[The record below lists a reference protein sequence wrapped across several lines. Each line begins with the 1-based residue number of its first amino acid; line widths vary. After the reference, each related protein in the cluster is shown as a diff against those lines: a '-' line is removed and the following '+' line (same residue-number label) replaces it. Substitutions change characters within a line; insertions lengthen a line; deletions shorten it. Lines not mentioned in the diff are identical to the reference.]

1 MGRKPNAAKAL
12 AWSIEAGFDIVGV
25 VTDSHLPVSATRDVA
40 ERFGLSVHSQ
50 EEIAAGIMNNKIA
63 FDVAVS
69 FVYWRKIKEPIFS
82 HPEQGVINFHPAP
95 LPDYKGTGGYN
106 VAILESLES
115 WAATAHYIDAD
126 FDTGPIIDIFSFSID
141 AQAETARSLEEKT
154 QSFMLALYQKTMRR
168 ILRGEAIATQPNVG
182 GRYISR
188 EEMNSLKA
196 IQPNDDIDR
205 KIRAFWFPPYDG
217 ATLEVDGKSYTLVNR
232 EILQQLADPS
242 ASNVFMRKV
251 R

>member
-12 AWSIEAGFDIVGV
+12 AWTIDAGFDVVGV

-40 ERFGLSVHSQ
+40 ERFGLPVCSPV
-50 EEIAAGIMNNKIA
+50 EVAAGIMNGRIA

-69 FVYWRKIKEPIFS
+69 FVYWRRIKEPILS
-82 HPEQGVINFHPAP
+82 HAAHGIINFHPAP

-106 VAILESLES
+106 LAILEGLEN
-115 WAATAHYIDAD
+115 WAATAHYVDGE

-141 AQAETARSLEEKT
+141 PETETARSLEEKT
-154 QSFMLALYQKTMRR
+154 QSFLLALYQKTMRR
-168 ILRGEAIATQPNVG
+168 ILRGQSIATQPNVG

-217 ATLEVDGKSYTLVNR
+217 ATLDLDGKTYTLVNR